1 MTWKFTITTY
11 SVTISQEKQLAI
23 IESFAYMHLLGP
35 IQMKNPQ
42 VEIGVFEEYPMG
54 PIDET
59 INKMRRVFMGRRV
72 S

>member
-11 SVTISQEKQLAI
+11 SVTLSQEKQLAI

-35 IQMKNPQ
+35 IQMKNPR
-42 VEIGVFEEYPMG
+42 VDIGVFEEY
-54 PIDET
+54 ET
-59 INKMRRVFMGRRV
+59 INRMRRVFMGRRV